1 MSLFRRVAPQI
12 LASLL
17 VSVLALGAT
26 LPLATHASGD
36 DPCEQAPAAGGGQA
50 PLRAAPTG
58 TGGGHCEI
66 CHWLRL
72 LRGFETVAIA
82 QLTALHTVPSTTS
95 ALQPAPVRLATNTI
109 PTRAPPA

>member
-1 MSLFRRVAPQI
+1 MSLFRRIAPRI

-26 LPLATHASGD
+26 LPLATHTSGD
-36 DPCEQAPAAGGGQA
+36 DSCEQGPAAPGGQA
-50 PLRAAPTG
+50 TLRAAPAG
-58 TGGGHCEI
+58 ASGGHCEI

-72 LRGFETVAIA
+72 LRGFDTVATA

-95 ALQPAPVRLATNTI
+95 PLQPAPDRLATSAI
-109 PTRAPPA
+109 PARAPPA